1 MGAVNRTVSAASDL
15 LCLSPCPEVT
25 SRLGRTKRGM
35 GMVTVETEYGFD
47 DSVAMVVGGARG
59 IGFATAE
66 LFAAGGARVAIVD
79 IDGAAAEAAAGKLG
93 GSGRVLGI
101 AADIRSPEAIGGAI
115 ARTSDV
121 LGVPAIAVNCA
132 AVLDDKL
139 FLDSA
144 PADWQRMIDV
154 CLYGPM
160 NLIHAVLPGMTAR
173 GYGRIIC
180 LASDAARIGQ
190 ARLSYYA
197 AAKAGVIALVKSVAQ
212 EVGASGVTLNVVSP
226 GATDTELRRERE
238 ARLKAE
244 MGDERYARR
253 EKSVLR
259 MYPTRR
265 LGQPADIAQAVAFL
279 ASRQASWI
287 TGQVL
292 SVNGGFVMP

>member
-1 MGAVNRTVSAASDL
+1 MADGFD
-15 LCLSPCPEVT
+15 
-25 SRLGRTKRGM
+25 
-35 GMVTVETEYGFD
+35 YGFAD
-47 DSVAMVVGGARG
+47 RVAVVVGGARG

-66 LFAAGGARVAIVD
+66 LFAGGGAKVAILD
-79 IDGAAAEAAAGKLG
+79 IDGAAADAAAGKLG
-93 GSGRVLGI
+93 GNGMRALGI
-101 AADIRSPEAIGGAI
+101 EADIRSAEAIAAAL
-115 ARTSDV
+115 ARIEDA
-121 LGVPAIAVNCA
+121 LGPPEIAVNCA

-139 FLDSA
+139 FLDST
-144 PADWQRMIDV
+144 PADWQRMLEV

-160 NLIHAVLPGMTAR
+160 HLIHALLPGMTTR
-173 GYGRIIC
+173 GDGRIIC

-244 MGDERYARR
+244 MGEERYARR
-253 EKSVLR
+253 ERSVLR

-265 LGQPADIAQAVAFL
+265 LGEPADIAHAVAFL